1 MTTTA
6 EDQAIRTASE
16 GFFARYGR
24 AWADHD
30 LDAILAMHTEDS
42 VFHLHD
48 VAEPLCGRAAVRGA
62 IASAFEQISDLEF
75 ERERVLFGSDH
86 VVSEY
91 VMRGAVGDKPFACD
105 GVDVFTLRN
114 GLIARKDSYVDWLT
128 YARQVGLD
136 TIEGQLRRLADL
148 SEAGRPGHIATA

>member
-1 MTTTA
+1 MTMGTKDR
-6 EDQAIRTASE
+6 EMSTASE

-24 AWADHD
+24 AWADRD
-30 LDAILAMHTEDS
+30 PDAIVAMHTEDS

-48 VAEPLCGRAAVRGA
+48 VAEPSCGRAAVRDA
-62 IASAFEQISDLEF
+62 FASGFEAMPDLRF
-75 ERERVLFGSDH
+75 ERKRVLFGSGH

-91 VMRGAVGDKPFACD
+91 VMRGTMGDKPFACD
-105 GVDVFTLRN
+105 GVDVFTLRD

-136 TIEGQLRRLADL
+136 TT
-148 SEAGRPGHIATA
+148 EAGLARYAESSRTGARP